1 MQQTKEERQV
11 ERSMSTANSG
21 NLNRRANNKVLQAEI
36 AASHR
41 PQSVRELNDWLRRMN
56 VASRFRV
63 RTVQEKNCKCLAL
76 QESTRSGG
84 WRTVGKCGQHA
95 YDTVINYLQQFVPV
109 DWQW

>member
-1 MQQTKEERQV
+1 
-11 ERSMSTANSG
+11 MSTANSG
-21 NLNRRANNKVLQAEI
+21 NLNRRTNNKVLQAEV

-41 PQSVRELNDWLRRMN
+41 PQSVRELNDW
-56 VASRFRV
+56 FRI

-95 YDTVINYLQQFVPV
+95 YDTIINYLQQFVPV
-109 DWQW
+109 D